1 MQFFKNGHTE
11 MKKNKEL
18 TPYPKDPAG
27 YRMDINSDTY
37 QWELEQT
44 MLYPDDVKRH
54 EEANGYSWQPIRSF
68 IKVLAYAEQH
78 PKYGMTVKTYS
89 NRTQAEAKI
98 QKLKAC
104 GMDFEIWVGPT
115 RPFFILRNKP

>member
-1 MQFFKNGHTE
+1 MKNNKQF
-11 MKKNKEL
+11 

-27 YRMDINSDTY
+27 YRMDMNSTSFST
-37 QWELEQT
+37 ELENT
-44 MLYPDDVKRH
+44 ILYEQDVKNH

-68 IKVLAYAEQH
+68 VKVLAYAEKH
-78 PKYGMTVKTYS
+78 PRYGMTIKTYS

-104 GMDFEIWVGPT
+104 GIDFEIWVGPT
-115 RPFFILRNKP
+115 RPFFILRDKP